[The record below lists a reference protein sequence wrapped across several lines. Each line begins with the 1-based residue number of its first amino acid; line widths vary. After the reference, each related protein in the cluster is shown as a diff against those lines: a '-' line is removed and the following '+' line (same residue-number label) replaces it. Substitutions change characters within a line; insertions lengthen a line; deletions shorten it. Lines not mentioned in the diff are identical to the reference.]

1 MSMKKTISAM
11 LITVV
16 LSACSAPKSAENK
29 LNTMEEKQMSIKQ
42 EVAKGAL
49 MVDVR
54 TPEEFASGS
63 VKGAINIPLNEV
75 ESRINEFKG
84 KPAVVVF
91 CRSGNRSGK
100 AMEYFKSEGMTDVY
114 NGGGYNDM
122 KQSLEN
128 L

>member
-1 MSMKKTISAM
+1 MKKTISTI
-11 LITVV
+11 LVTVV

-84 KPAVVVF
+84 KPGVVVF
-91 CRSGNRSGK
+91 CRSGNRSGQAK
-100 AMEYFKSEGMTDVY
+100 EI
-114 NGGGYNDM
+114 
-122 KQSLEN
+122 LEN
-128 L
+128 NGIKNVINGINTDNMNAELAK

>member
-1 MSMKKTISAM
+1 M

-29 LNTMEEKQMSIKQ
+29 LNTMEEKHMSIKQ

-63 VKGAINIPLNEV
+63 VKGAINIPLDEV
-75 ESRINEFKG
+75 ENRINEFKG

-91 CRSGNRSGK
+91 CRSGNRSGQAK
-100 AMEYFKSEGMTDVY
+100 EI
-114 NGGGYNDM
+114 
-122 KQSLEN
+122 LEN
-128 L
+128 NGIKNVINGINTDNMNAELAK

>member
-1 MSMKKTISAM
+1 MSMKKIISAM

-29 LNTMEEKQMSIKQ
+29 LNTMEEKQISIKQ

-91 CRSGNRSGK
+91 CRSGNRSGQAK
-100 AMEYFKSEGMTDVY
+100 EI
-114 NGGGYNDM
+114 
-122 KQSLEN
+122 LEN
-128 L
+128 NGIKNVINGINTDTMNAELAK

>member
-1 MSMKKTISAM
+1 MKKTINTI
-11 LITVV
+11 LVTVV

-84 KPAVVVF
+84 KPGVVVF
-91 CRSGNRSGK
+91 CRSGNRSGQAK
-100 AMEYFKSEGMTDVY
+100 EI
-114 NGGGYNDM
+114 
-122 KQSLEN
+122 LEN
-128 L
+128 NGIKNVINGINTDNMNAELAK

>member
-1 MSMKKTISAM
+1 MKRILNLLLVMA
-11 LITVV
+11 V
-16 LSACSAPKSAENK
+16 LSSCSSPKSAEIQTNS
-29 LNTMEEKQMSIKQ
+29 TEKKEFSVKD

-84 KPAVVVF
+84 KPGVVVF
-91 CRSGNRSGK
+91 CRSGNRSGQAK
-100 AMEYFKSEGMTDVY
+100 KILESNGIKNVINGINTDTM
-114 NGGGYNDM
+114 NAELA
-122 KQSLEN
+122 K
-128 L
+128 

>member
-63 VKGAINIPLNEV
+63 VKGAINIPLDEV
-75 ESRINEFKG
+75 ENRINEFKG

-91 CRSGNRSGK
+91 CRSGNRSGQAK
-100 AMEYFKSEGMTDVY
+100 EI
-114 NGGGYNDM
+114 
-122 KQSLEN
+122 LEN
-128 L
+128 NGIKNVINGINTDTMNAELAK

>member
-1 MSMKKTISAM
+1 MKKTISTI
-11 LITVV
+11 LVTVV

-29 LNTMEEKQMSIKQ
+29 LNTMEEKHMSIKQ

-84 KPAVVVF
+84 KPGVVVF
-91 CRSGNRSGK
+91 CRSGNRSGQAK
-100 AMEYFKSEGMTDVY
+100 EI
-114 NGGGYNDM
+114 
-122 KQSLEN
+122 LEN
-128 L
+128 NGIKNVINGINTDTMNAELAK

>member
-1 MSMKKTISAM
+1 MA
-11 LITVV
+11 V
-16 LSACSAPKSAENK
+16 LSSCSSPKSAEIQTNS
-29 LNTMEEKQMSIKQ
+29 TEKKELSVKD

-84 KPAVVVF
+84 KPGVVVF
-91 CRSGNRSGK
+91 CRSGNRSGQAK
-100 AMEYFKSEGMTDVY
+100 KILESNGIKNVINGINTDTM
-114 NGGGYNDM
+114 NAELA
-122 KQSLEN
+122 K
-128 L
+128 

>member
-1 MSMKKTISAM
+1 MKKIISAM

-91 CRSGNRSGK
+91 CRSGKRSGQAK
-100 AMEYFKSEGMTDVY
+100 EI
-114 NGGGYNDM
+114 
-122 KQSLEN
+122 LEN
-128 L
+128 NGIKNVINGINTDTMNAELAK

>member
-1 MSMKKTISAM
+1 M

-42 EVAKGAL
+42 EVAEGAL

-63 VKGAINIPLNEV
+63 VKGAINIPLDEV
-75 ESRINEFKG
+75 ENRINEFKG

-91 CRSGNRSGK
+91 CRSGNRSGQAK
-100 AMEYFKSEGMTDVY
+100 EI
-114 NGGGYNDM
+114 
-122 KQSLEN
+122 LEN
-128 L
+128 NGIKNVINGINTDTMNAELAK

>member
-1 MSMKKTISAM
+1 MKKTISII
-11 LITVV
+11 LVTVV

-75 ESRINEFKG
+75 ESRINEFKR
-84 KPAVVVF
+84 KPGVVVF
-91 CRSGNRSGK
+91 CRSGNRSGQAK
-100 AMEYFKSEGMTDVY
+100 EI
-114 NGGGYNDM
+114 
-122 KQSLEN
+122 LEN
-128 L
+128 NGIKNVINGINTDYMNAELAK

>member
-1 MSMKKTISAM
+1 M

-63 VKGAINIPLNEV
+63 VEGAINIPLNEV

-91 CRSGNRSGK
+91 CRSGNRSGQAK
-100 AMEYFKSEGMTDVY
+100 EI
-114 NGGGYNDM
+114 
-122 KQSLEN
+122 LEN
-128 L
+128 NGIKNVINGINTDTMNAELAK